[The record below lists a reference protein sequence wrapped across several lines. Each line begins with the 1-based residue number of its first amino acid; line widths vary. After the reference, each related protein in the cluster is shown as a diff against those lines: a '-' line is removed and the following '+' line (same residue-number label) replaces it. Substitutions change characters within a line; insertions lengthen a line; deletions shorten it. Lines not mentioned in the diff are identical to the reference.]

1 MELPKVSV
9 IIPMFNA
16 EKFISYCLE
25 NFLAQTFQDF
35 EVIVVESF
43 SKKFGGR
50 LKIAR
55 TEKNSGSPGE
65 PGNLGVDLSRGE
77 YLSLLDNDDAITPTA
92 FEKLYFVAK
101 NFDADV
107 VACEKYF
114 PVPEKFWNDA
124 DFNFL

>member
-1 MELPKVSV
+1 MIAPPTIRSPSFKVTRRTSAGV
-9 IIPMFNA
+9 
-16 EKFISYCLE
+16 
-25 NFLAQTFQDF
+25 
-35 EVIVVESF
+35 
-43 SKKFGGR
+43 
-50 LKIAR
+50 KIAR
-55 TEKNSGSPGE
+55 TKKNSGSPGE

-77 YLSLLDNDDAITPTA
+77 YLSILDNDDAITPTA